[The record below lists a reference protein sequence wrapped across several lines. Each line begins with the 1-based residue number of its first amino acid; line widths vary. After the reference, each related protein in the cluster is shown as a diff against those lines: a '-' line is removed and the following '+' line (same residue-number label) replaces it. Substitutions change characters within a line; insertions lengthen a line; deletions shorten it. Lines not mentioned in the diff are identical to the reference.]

1 MNHADKSPSRKPS
14 SLLGS
19 LLSLVSSAPK
29 RTEAEPLTQSE
40 LNDWLVLKIAEAT
53 GLPTSQI
60 GIDTT
65 FADFGLD
72 SRTAVSMST
81 DLERLI
87 GRELPPTLIWDY
99 PTIKEVSKHLIG
111 LSSGDKGNA

>member
-1 MNHADKSPSRKPS
+1 MNHADNSPTRKPN

-29 RTEAEPLTQSE
+29 RTEADPPTQSE
-40 LNDWLVLKIAEAT
+40 LNEWLILKIAEAT
-53 GLPTSQI
+53 GLSPSQI

-81 DLERLI
+81 DLERLL

-99 PTIKEVSKHLIG
+99 PTINEVSRHLIE
-111 LSSGDKGNA
+111 LSNGEKS

>member
-1 MNHADKSPSRKPS
+1 MSHNEKTQVRKPS

-19 LLSLVSSAPK
+19 LLAFVTPAN
-29 RTEAEPLTQSE
+29 RNAEREPVTQAA
-40 LNDWLVLKIAEAT
+40 LNEWLVRKIADAT
-53 GLPTSQI
+53 GMDVAQI
-60 GIDTT
+60 NIDTT

-81 DLERLI
+81 ELERLI

-99 PTIKEVSKHLIG
+99 PTIKEVSKHLFE
-111 LSSGDKGNA
+111 LSSADND